1 MLTTPPQHPPAQS
14 AEPDRRVPV
23 IPACQELGMLE
34 TRAELIDRI
43 GQALHRAYEELVH
56 EPTPE
61 RWIKLINRL
70 NEEEVVQRVKSMGD
84 DSSR

>member
-1 MLTTPPQHPPAQS
+1 
-14 AEPDRRVPV
+14 
-23 IPACQELGMLE
+23 MLE
-34 TRAELIDRI
+34 TRADIIERI
-43 GQALHRAYEELVH
+43 GQALHRAYEEMVH

-61 RWIKLINRL
+61 RWIELIIRL

>member
-1 MLTTPPQHPPAQS
+1 
-14 AEPDRRVPV
+14 
-23 IPACQELGMLE
+23 MLE
-34 TRAELIDRI
+34 TRADIIERI
-43 GQALHRAYEELVH
+43 GQALHRAYEEMVH

-61 RWIKLINRL
+61 RWIELINRL